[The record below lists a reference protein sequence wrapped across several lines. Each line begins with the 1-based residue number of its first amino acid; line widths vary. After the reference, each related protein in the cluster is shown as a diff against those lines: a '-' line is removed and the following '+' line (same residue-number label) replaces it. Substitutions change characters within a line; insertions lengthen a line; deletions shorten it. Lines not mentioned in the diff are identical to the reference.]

1 MTSNELIKHANA
13 VALRD
18 SCTVPAEYVSDVFR
32 QQISDLQKVAQTYDG
47 RRRILLLGGGG
58 YVGTVVAGHLL
69 ASGYAVRC
77 LDPFVYGNDQAITHL
92 LNDPGFDYRRGDMGD
107 EATLDAALDR
117 VSDVVILGGLVGDPI
132 TKTYPEQSA
141 EINEG
146 AVSRAINR
154 LTTRDTLRRVI
165 FVSTCSNYGLVE
177 NEELA
182 DEATK
187 LQPLSLYAKAKV
199 AMEQQVLAMKGKT
212 AFEAT
217 VLRFATAFGL
227 SPRMRFDLTVSQF
240 ARELAL
246 GRELVVF
253 DPDTWRP
260 YCHVSDFATLIRRV
274 IEAPTERID
283 YEVFNAGGNANNSTK
298 RNLVEIIQKSI
309 PDTHV
314 VIQTEGPDPRNYKVD
329 FGKVVNALHFVPD
342 WTVEDGVRQVIS
354 AVQSGL
360 FQGSDEH
367 YGNYTLIEP
376 WAQGTQ

>member
-1 MTSNELIKHANA
+1 MTSDELIQRANA

-18 SCTVPAEYVSDVFR
+18 RCAAPAEYVSEVFR
-32 QQISDLQKVAQTYDG
+32 QQISDLQKIARAYNG
-47 RRRILLLGGGG
+47 RRRVLLLGGGG

-77 LDPFVYGNDQAITHL
+77 LDPFVYGNDHAITHL
-92 LNDPGFDYRRGDMGD
+92 LNDPDFDYHNGDMGD
-107 EATLDAALDR
+107 EVVLDAALDR

-141 EINEG
+141 EINER

-154 LTTRDTLRRVI
+154 LAGRDTLRRLI

-177 NEELA
+177 SQELA
-182 DEATK
+182 DETTK
-187 LQPLSLYAKAKV
+187 LQPLSHYARAKV
-199 AMEQQVLAMKGKT
+199 SMEQQVLALEGKT

-260 YCHVSDFATLIRRV
+260 YCHVSDFALLIRRV
-274 IEAPTERID
+274 IEAPTERVD
-283 YEVFNAGGNANNSTK
+283 YKIFNAGGNENNSTK
-298 RNLVEIIQKSI
+298 RNLVEVIQKFI
-309 PDTHV
+309 PNNRI

-329 FGKVVNALHFVPD
+329 FSKLVDALHFTPN

-360 FQGSDEH
+360 FRGPDAD

-376 WAQGTQ
+376 WARGKR